1 MDETNTPGVG
11 NGLGGDIFGEPT
23 GFAFEA
29 AQLLFG
35 DWLGLVFDSTSS
47 SGSATMLTPV
57 AGYINFLAY
66 TLIAVIM
73 GYVLIAS
80 VIKTASEGTI
90 MGKGWSTVWLPLR
103 TFLACFLVFP
113 AGIGAATTISYVQI
127 AVVWLGG
134 IGSNA
139 ADEVADFAIN
149 NMSRKVFN
157 VNQDGRSFK
166 IIKDLTQNSI
176 CTYALERADPT
187 GRGNLQELIGVV
199 SAEGDMRLARDQPV
213 YVNTSLAGQ
222 NKIEVGRNGNCGTI
236 QVTTDKPELK
246 KSMTELILDY
256 QVRTYYEVAIPL
268 VASSSD
274 NSASPYDFE
283 AGHRVYTSYLEG
295 YDSTAPDSS
304 AMKEQVTDRYYNAVA
319 NQLALMDEFKGDIAK
334 LLADSMNLESKLV
347 NVDNDSNGNITVSV
361 NPSSYN
367 DAGWPFLG
375 AYYSTMSMQL
385 GKLKENNNLS
395 ADSVFSDN
403 SVRGCD
409 ILNNRRAG
417 YSTIGMSNQLKN
429 IQSGHGDC
437 IFSDIFASVDILAAG
452 TDTVVAGGTIE
463 EEGVANKLE
472 SLCTGPKNCNPSAF
486 KPAINAA
493 VSERFIESADKVS
506 ESGTASAALSAF
518 ELLGWGLDS
527 KDMVGFNGVN
537 DGAVNSNGY
546 DLGAMNMVD
555 PLYFTSELGQTIIY
569 LYNILKGVSIGIE
582 ATAKG
587 VASASGGIP
596 LVGAI
601 PTALAELAIGF
612 IAWGMSILKP
622 IYYSAIGMAYF
633 LPMLPVLIWAMAF
646 LSWLLMYAEAI
657 FNAPLA
663 VTLLATPEGEGI
675 AGSRMER
682 KIAMLAA
689 LVLKPTLLIV
699 GLLLSMFMLSLG
711 FVFINNIFWIAAAGT
726 FAEFNLLAT
735 SSLIG
740 IWFII
745 ITIFTHNIMKVIMN
759 FADESLEWFLGGI
772 TRPFGNNFDGSTMS
786 KFESTGDKSVGN
798 TSSVLG
804 GSIGVFGRN
813 IGERA
818 GGAVAKS
825 KGKSE

>member
-29 AQLLFG
+29 AQLIFG

-90 MGKGWSTVWLPLR
+90 MGKGWSSVWLPLR

-113 AGIGAATTISYVQI
+113 VGIGSATTISYVQI

-199 SAEGDMRLARDQPV
+199 SAEGDMRLSRDEPV

-222 NKIEVGRNGNCGTI
+222 NKIQVGRNGNCGTI
-236 QVTTDKPELK
+236 QVNSDKPELK
-246 KSMTELILDY
+246 KSMTELLLDY

-283 AGHRVYTSYLEG
+283 AGYRTYASYLEG
-295 YDSTAPDSS
+295 YDSTSPDSS
-304 AMKEQVTDRYYNAVA
+304 AMREQVTDRYYNAVA
-319 NQLALMDEFKGDIAK
+319 NQLALMDEFRSDIAE
-334 LLADSMNLESKLV
+334 LLANSMNLESNLV

-403 SVRGCD
+403 TVRGCD

-417 YSTIGMSNQLKN
+417 YSTIGMSRELKS
-429 IQSGHGDC
+429 IQGGDSDC
-437 IFSDIFASVDILAAG
+437 IFTDIFASVDILAAG
-452 TDTVVAGGTIE
+452 TDTAVAGGTVE

-506 ESGTASAALSAF
+506 ESGTVSAALSAF

-587 VASASGGIP
+587 VASASGGLP

-711 FVFINNIFWIAAAGT
+711 FVFINNIFWIAASGT
-726 FAEFNLLAT
+726 FAEFELLAT

-745 ITIFTHNIMKVIMN
+745 ITVFTHNMMKVMMN

-798 TSSVLG
+798 TSSALS

-813 IGERA
+813 LGERA
-818 GGAVAKS
+818 GAVAAKS
-825 KGKSE
+825 KGKS

>member
-1 MDETNTPGVG
+1 MEETMAPG
-11 NGLGGDIFGEPT
+11 GGAGISTDIFGEPT

-35 DWLGLVFDSTSS
+35 DWLGLVFNS
-47 SGSATMLTPV
+47 SGSSGGITMLTPI
-57 AGYINFLAY
+57 AGYVNFIAY
-66 TLIAVIM
+66 TLISIIM
-73 GYVLIAS
+73 GYVLISA

-90 MGKGWSTVWLPLR
+90 MGKGWSSVWLPLR
-103 TFLACFLVFP
+103 TFLACFLIFP
-113 AGIGAATTISYVQI
+113 VGIGAASTISFIQVT
-127 AVVWLGG
+127 VVWIGG
-134 IGSNA
+134 VGSNA
-139 ADEVADFAIN
+139 ADEVAEFSIN
-149 NMSRKVFN
+149 NISRKVFN

-176 CTYALERADPT
+176 CTYAIERADPT
-187 GRGNLQELIGVV
+187 GRGNQQELIGIVA
-199 SAEGDMRLARDQPV
+199 SESDMRLSRDEPV
-213 YVNTSLAGQ
+213 YINTSLSGQ
-222 NKIEVGRNGNCGTI
+222 NKIGVGRNGNCGTI
-236 QVTTDKPELK
+236 QVNSDNPELK
-246 KSMTELILDY
+246 KSMTELLLDY

-268 VASSSD
+268 VASSD
-274 NSASPYDFE
+274 RNSASPYDFE
-283 AGHRVYTSYLEG
+283 SGYRTYSSYLEG
-295 YDSTAPDSS
+295 FDSTSDDS
-304 AMKEQVTDRYYNAVA
+304 AMREVVVDRYYNAVA
-319 NQLALMDEFKGDIAK
+319 NQLALMDEFKNDIAEI
-334 LLADSMNLESKLV
+334 LAESMNTETKLV
-347 NVDNDSNGNITVSV
+347 NIEPDSNGNVIVSI
-361 NPSSYN
+361 NPSTYN
-367 DAGWPFLG
+367 DAGWPYLG
-375 AYYSTMSMQL
+375 AYYSTTSMAL

-395 ADSVFSDN
+395 AESVFSN
-403 SVRGCD
+403 NAVQGCD
-409 ILNNRRAG
+409 ILNNRRQG
-417 YSTIGMSNQLKN
+417 YSTIGMSREIRN
-429 IQSGHGDC
+429 IQGGDSDC
-437 IFSDIFASVDILAAG
+437 IFTDIFATVDILAAG
-452 TDTVVAGGTIE
+452 TDETIANGTVE
-463 EEGVANKLE
+463 EEGIANKLE
-472 SLCTGPKNCNPSAF
+472 ALCTGPKNCNPSAF
-486 KPAINAA
+486 QPAINAA

-506 ESGTASAALSAF
+506 ESGTTSAALSAF
-518 ELLGWGLDS
+518 ELLGWGLDT

-546 DLGAMNMVD
+546 DLGAMNLVD
-555 PLYFTSELGQTIIY
+555 PIYFTSELGQTIIY

-587 VASASGGIP
+587 VASASGGLP

-646 LSWLLMYAEAI
+646 ISWLLMYAEAI

-663 VTLLATPEGEGI
+663 VTLLATPEGDGI
-675 AGSRMER
+675 SGSRMER
-682 KIAMLAA
+682 KIAMIAA
-689 LVLKPTLLIV
+689 LMLRPTFLVV
-699 GLLLSMFMLSLG
+699 GLLLSMFFLSVG
-711 FVFINNIFWIAAAGT
+711 FAFINNIFWVAAAGT
-726 FAEFNLLAT
+726 FAEFSLLAT

-745 ITIFTHNIMKVIMN
+745 ITIFTHNIMKVMMN

-798 TSSVLG
+798 TGSALS

-813 IGERA
+813 LGERA